1 MILLVNLVRIIP
13 SIKFIS
19 TVDAILGAIVTSHT
33 PKSIEMSQPKYG
45 QIINCYLT
53 ILILSLRFPCAAYE
67 LRHSIDLALLT
78 KWPVFLQYG
87 SGNPTP
93 KPNIFFIAD

>member
-53 ILILSLRFPCAAYE
+53 ILIVSPFSLCC
-67 LRHSIDLALLT
+67 LRITTQHRSGTVDKMASIFTIWIWQPYSQT
-78 KWPVFLQYG
+78 KH
-87 SGNPTP
+87 
-93 KPNIFFIAD
+93 FFHCRL